1 MEYTKEDIE
10 IELAEDAKE
19 EIALERSHKLG
30 VGEELA
36 RQKEL
41 TQ

>member
-19 EIALERSHKLG
+19 EIALERSHKLE
-30 VGEELA
+30 VGEEIA
-36 RQKEL
+36 HQNDGK
-41 TQ
+41 